1 MNKKAKSSRK
11 RQAMEQLQARVAA
24 LEEMIRQLGGAH
36 EDSGIASQPGE
47 GLFPAFFRRG
57 LKQRYLSRIQQML
70 DTPEFDYF
78 LFEYAYRGE
87 REDIRQRQTFLVEQ
101 FLGKG
106 NILDIGCGRGEF
118 LELLKERFIPA
129 YGIDLDRDNVLYCQ
143 EQGLEVS
150 HEDAF
155 DHLPQVPRGTL
166 GGVYLGQVI
175 EHMPPM
181 RFLKLAHL
189 CYRALKPGGI
199 FIADTVNP
207 QCLTALGWFWK
218 DPTHFAP
225 VPKDLALFI
234 LDQAG
239 FVRCRAHDQMPVAS
253 YGRLERWELQP
264 GDSSEM
270 RALKET
276 LNKNIDRLNETL
288 YGYQEYA
295 AIGYVPEESELP
307 GEEEEEE

>member
-1 MNKKAKSSRK
+1 MNKKAKSARK
-11 RQAMEQLQARVAA
+11 RKAMEELEARVAA
-24 LEEMIRQLGGAH
+24 LEGVIRQLGGPR
-36 EDSGIASQPGE
+36 EDSEVSSRPGE
-47 GLFPAFFRRG
+47 DLFPAFFRRG
-57 LKQRYLSRIQQML
+57 LKQRYLSRIQQLL

-78 LFEYAYRGE
+78 LFEYAYRGA
-87 REDIRQRQTFLVEQ
+87 REDIRDRQTFLIEQ

-106 NILDIGCGRGEF
+106 NILDIGCGRGEL

-129 YGIDLDRDNVLYCQ
+129 YGIDLDRDNVLFCQ
-143 EQGLEVS
+143 EQGLEAL

-155 DHLPQVPRGTL
+155 DYLPKVPRASL

-175 EHMPPM
+175 EHMPPKQI
-181 RFLKLAHL
+181 LKLAHL
-189 CYRALKPGGI
+189 CYRVLKPGGI

-218 DPTHFAP
+218 DPTHVAP

-239 FVRCRAHDQMPVAS
+239 FVRCQAYDQSPVPS
-253 YGRLERWELQP
+253 YGRLESLSPQP
-264 GDSSEM
+264 GDTPEV
-270 RALKET
+270 RTLKEV
-276 LNKNIDRLNETL
+276 LNKNIERLNETL

-295 AIGYVPEESELP
+295 VVGHVPEEAEILTEEE
-307 GEEEEEE
+307 GEE